1 MKLGVLLLCRYSSS
15 RLPGKILLPI
25 EGQPLIW
32 HIYQRLRKIM
42 PAELLVICT
51 STDPSDDRIEA
62 YCKAQDWQCFRGDLN
77 DVSGR
82 FLAAAEAFDFTFAT
96 RINGDNLFV
105 DLQALRQMANRA
117 VQYKYDFISNVK
129 DRTFP
134 YGMSIE
140 IVKTDFYRKVYQKMD
155 TDYYKEH
162 VTIYLYEHE
171 EEGKRHY
178 VFNEKVP
185 EAAGLKLAV
194 DTPEDLAKAKKIMAK
209 LKGLD
214 YEYDL
219 HTLTQLIQA
228 LNS

>member
-25 EGQPLIW
+25 EGKPLIW

-51 STDPSDDRIEA
+51 STDPSDDQIEA
-62 YCKAQDWQCFRGDLN
+62 YCKEQGWQYYRGDLN
-77 DVSGR
+77 DVAGR
-82 FLAAAEAFDFTFAT
+82 FLAAAEQFDFSFAT

-105 DLQALRQMANRA
+105 DLQALRQMANMA

-129 DRTFP
+129 DRSFP
-134 YGMSIE
+134 YGMSVE

-171 EEGKRHY
+171 EAGNRHY
-178 VFNEKVP
+178 FFNEAVP
-185 EAAGLKLAV
+185 AAAGLKLAV
-194 DTPEDLAKAKKIMAK
+194 DTPEDLAKAKIIMAK
-209 LKGLD
+209 LKDQD

-219 HTLTQLIQA
+219 QSLTQTIQSLDA
-228 LNS
+228 